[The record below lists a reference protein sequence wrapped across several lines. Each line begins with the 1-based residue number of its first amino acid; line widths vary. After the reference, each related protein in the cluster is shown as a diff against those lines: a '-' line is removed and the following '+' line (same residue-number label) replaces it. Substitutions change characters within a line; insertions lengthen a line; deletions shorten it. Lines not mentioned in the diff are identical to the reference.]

1 MKNFKQRQEQYSLK
15 TNQISEPP
23 VYDLNLEAEVLAVI
37 IYFQKC
43 QYKIIRLESKDFY
56 STPHQKIYDYC
67 REIYTKGQ
75 EISYITFPLELKNL
89 REYDEITAMFNYALS
104 SLLDT
109 NIKRLKEISGLRAI
123 QDLCYKS
130 VVMCKEDKP
139 LKDIKNN
146 IISAI
151 DEIKQEDNSLS
162 FIGSVDDE
170 FSKYIEKEAITT
182 PIKSGYSRLDSK
194 IGGFYPGTF
203 NVVAS
208 AQGIGKTT
216 LVLNMVRNICQKQN
230 KSVLFVSLEMSYV
243 FLYTKLLSIITGF
256 SFLDIITRKIADDDW
271 TQIHSGRNEIYNYKL
286 TFMGKEDTGIGQI
299 REKLREQ
306 AGTIDLVC
314 IDYLQLLKSELD
326 INKPEHETIAAISKS
341 LKRLAV
347 EFEIPFIVISSINR
361 LYADRKDFKPRITD
375 LKASG
380 QIEYDADLIL
390 LLHRPSVY
398 RDATETENQDAFS
411 HVAEL
416 AIAKNRLGASGLETE
431 FYFDGTKS
439 LFKETVKYGEY

>member
-1 MKNFKQRQEQYSLK
+1 MKNFKQKQEQYSLK

-37 IYFQKC
+37 IYFKQC

-56 STPHQKIYDYC
+56 SPQHQKIYDYC

-123 QDLCYKS
+123 QDLCYRS

-146 IISAI
+146 IISGI
-151 DEIKQEDNSLS
+151 EQVQQEDSSLS
-162 FIGSVDDE
+162 IIGAVDDE
-170 FSKYIEKEAITT
+170 FSQYIEKETCRT
-182 PIKSGYSRLDSK
+182 PVKSGYSRLDSK
-194 IGGFYPGTF
+194 IGGFYPGSF

-230 KSVLFVSLEMSYV
+230 KSVLFVSLEMTYV

-256 SFLDIITRKIADDDW
+256 SFLDIINRNIADDAW
-271 TQIHSGRNEIYNYKL
+271 TQIHNGRNEIYSYKL
-286 TFMGKEDTGIGQI
+286 TFMGKEETGIGQI

-306 AGTIDLVC
+306 AGKIDLVC
-314 IDYLQLLKSELD
+314 IDYLQLIKSDQQDSSKIYE
-326 INKPEHETIAAISKS
+326 NTTGISKGI
-341 LKRLAV
+341 KRLAT
-347 EFEIPFIVISSINR
+347 EFDIPFIVISSINR
-361 LYADRKDFKPRITD
+361 DYADRKNYKPHISD
-375 LKASG
+375 LRGSG

-390 LLHRPSVY
+390 LLHRPSVF
-398 RDATETENQDAFS
+398 RDAAVGENENAFS
-411 HVAEL
+411 HLAEL
-416 AIAKNRLGASGLETE
+416 AIAKNRMGASGLETE
-431 FYFDGTKS
+431 FYFDGSKS